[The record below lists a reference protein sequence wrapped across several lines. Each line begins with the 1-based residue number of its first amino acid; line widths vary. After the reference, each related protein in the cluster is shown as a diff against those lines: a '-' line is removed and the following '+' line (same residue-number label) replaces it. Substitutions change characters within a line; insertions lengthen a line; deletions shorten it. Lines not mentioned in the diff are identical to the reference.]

1 MFAVNF
7 YDATLHSSE
16 KGKSKAMHSNTCELQ
31 AYSSKKKK
39 KETGMN
45 EKGYVWY
52 QPTYTQ
58 LLKTCKTEVGIV

>member
-1 MFAVNF
+1 MQPKYPSTKEWKNMFAVNF

-39 KETGMN
+39 RN
-45 EKGYVWY
+45 GY
-52 QPTYTQ
+52 
-58 LLKTCKTEVGIV
+58 E